1 MTKDDLSDEDGNFY
15 RYAYDQALMF
25 PMMEMACERIRF
37 VSDIL
42 YIYNDENPMNVHKVE
57 PEEQIEMA
65 YRVRNN
71 HEKKD
76 RL

>member
-1 MTKDDLSDEDGNFY
+1 
-15 RYAYDQALMF
+15 
-25 PMMEMACERIRF
+25 MEMACERIRF

-76 RL
+76 RI